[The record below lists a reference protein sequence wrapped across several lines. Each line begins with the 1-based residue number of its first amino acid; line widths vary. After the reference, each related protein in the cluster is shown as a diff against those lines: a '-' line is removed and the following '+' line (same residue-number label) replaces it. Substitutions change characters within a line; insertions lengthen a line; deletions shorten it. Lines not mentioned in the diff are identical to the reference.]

1 MGPNQAD
8 IIRVSTREFGSPV
21 SDVTLDPNRNAEIV
35 VEVEAGLTVFNLGA
49 HWRLGLHVRDLDGGG
64 IPFALTPTTSLG
76 GHMKD
81 PGDPWDKPA
90 KNFRYTIDKSELA
103 GHEGHLCRIHA
114 YLLVGTGPG
123 NYDATF
129 VESEPFLILP

>member
-21 SDVTLDPNRNAEIV
+21 ADVTLDPNQDAEVI
-35 VEVEAGLTVFNLGA
+35 VEVEAGTTVFGLGA
-49 HWRLGLHVRDLDGGG
+49 HWRLGMHVRDLDGGT
-64 IPFALTPTTSLG
+64 IPFALAPTTTVH
-76 GHMKD
+76 GHMNE
-81 PGDPWDKPA
+81 PGDPWDTPA
-90 KNFRYTIDKSELA
+90 KDLRYTIGKAELA

-114 YLLVGTGPG
+114 YLLVGTGPA